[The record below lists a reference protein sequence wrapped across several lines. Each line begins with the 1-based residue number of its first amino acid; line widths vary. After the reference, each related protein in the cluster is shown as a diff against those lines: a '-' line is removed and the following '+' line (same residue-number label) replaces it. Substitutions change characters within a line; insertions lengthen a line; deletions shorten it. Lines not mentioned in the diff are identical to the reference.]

1 MFCTN
6 CGETLADTARFCGQ
20 CGAQVH
26 SKAGAVFPVE
36 IKLETGTHNTS
47 LNQTPIDAS
56 GSAPIYV
63 LPTKDY
69 EHPSMQKMN
78 QLLRGS
84 ILLRKTAESISKKI
98 GKPWYESTFNS
109 ILATEKRYPRVYQL
123 ACMAAQRLGIRQTPS
138 VYVELDRG
146 YQSSTFGSE
155 QDSFVNIGSYLPRF
169 LNDRELLFILGH
181 EIGHLACHHALWTTV
196 SMFLVGQQRSNLMAE
211 GVMGYLSNPLKL
223 IEGGV
228 ESIITNWMRVADF
241 TADRAALLA
250 VGSFETAK
258 QAIFLLHL
266 KSRKELDEMDIDEWI
281 SQAES
286 QDLTMSKLSQMM
298 TSATPYL
305 GLRLIEL
312 RKFAQSPEYETL
324 RRKVETGCGFSLD
337 GIFDEN
343 GYMKKP
349 RPPAEHKPS
358 IAPPRP
364 PNISNPAGTST
375 APPPARKVRM
385 LNGSC
390 PRCRS
395 PFTFRLIAVPDKPW
409 LDIRCKACG
418 RMFRLNLDAVRKQVA
433 KA

>member
-6 CGETLADTARFCGQ
+6 CGSPLGDRSRFCGQ
-20 CGAQVH
+20 CGARIQA
-26 SKAGAVFPVE
+26 KAGALSPAGA
-36 IKLETGTHNTS
+36 KADAGLTS
-47 LNQTPIDAS
+47 V
-56 GSAPIYV
+56 YV

-84 ILLRKTAESISKKI
+84 IMLRKTAESISKKI

-109 ILATEKRYPRVYQL
+109 ILATEKRYTRVYRL
-123 ACMAAQRLGIRQTPS
+123 GCVAAQRLGVMQIPS

-169 LNDRELLFILGH
+169 LNDRELLFVLGH

-211 GVMGYLSNPLKL
+211 GIMGYLSNPLKL

-250 VGSFETAK
+250 VGGFETAK
-258 QAIFLLHL
+258 RAIFLLHL
-266 KSRKELDEMDIDEWI
+266 KSRKELDEMDIDEWM

-286 QDLTMSKLSQMM
+286 QDQTMSKLSQMM

-312 RKFAQSPEYETL
+312 RKFARSPEYESL
-324 RRKVETGCGFSLD
+324 RSRVETGCGLPLD
-337 GIFDEN
+337 GLFDEN
-343 GYMKKP
+343 GYLKTP
-349 RPPAEHKPS
+349 RQSAEAK
-358 IAPPRP
+358 
-364 PNISNPAGTST
+364 TST
-375 APPPARKVRM
+375 ASSKPSDIAKTSGISVVSPPPAQKIRM

-395 PFTFRLIAVPDKPW
+395 PFSFRLIAMPDKPW
-409 LDIRCKACG
+409 LDIRCKTCG
-418 RMFRLNLDAVRKQVA
+418 RVFRLNLNAVNKQAA
-433 KA
+433 KG